1 MFQPEKY
8 IPRYKELYIKRFG
21 KTISDAEAYDQF
33 SSLFLLLKTIY
44 KPIPENANESLI
56 SCQLLSGVAFT
67 IMGLDLDRYNYLQIK

>member
-44 KPIPENANESLI
+44 KPIPENANESVLK
-56 SCQLLSGVAFT
+56 SK
-67 IMGLDLDRYNYLQIK
+67 GLNQ